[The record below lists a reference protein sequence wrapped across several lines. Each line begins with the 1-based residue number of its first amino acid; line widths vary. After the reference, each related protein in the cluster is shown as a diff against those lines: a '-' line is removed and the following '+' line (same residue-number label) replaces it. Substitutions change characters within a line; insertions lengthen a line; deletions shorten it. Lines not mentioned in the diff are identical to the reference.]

1 MKAMRVLMVA
11 VGTTLASLGA
21 VAAHEAHK
29 HGGHQH
35 GHDHAAVYGKPG
47 DPAQPAREVEVVM
60 SEGDGKM
67 LFTPA
72 LIEVRKGE
80 QIRFKVRNPGALDHE
95 MVLGTQ
101 EDLDAHADMMVAMP
115 DMQHD
120 EPNGIRL
127 ASKAAGDLLW
137 HFTEAGEFPFACLI
151 PGHREAGMVGKVV
164 VR

>member
-1 MKAMRVLMVA
+1 MIALVTVLA
-11 VGTTLASLGA
+11 LAGA
-21 VAAHEAHK
+21 VRAHDAHTHG
-29 HGGHQH
+29 HGGHET
-35 GHDHAAVYGKPG
+35 AIYGVPG
-47 DPAQPAREVEVVM
+47 DPAKPAREIEVTM
-60 SEGDGKM
+60 SEAPGRM

-80 QIRFKVRNPGALDHE
+80 QIRFKVRNPGALAHE
-95 MVLGTQ
+95 LVIGTQ
-101 EDLDAHADMMVAMP
+101 DELDAHADMMLAMP

-127 ASKAAGDLLW
+127 ASQASGDLLW
-137 HFTEAGEFPFACLI
+137 QFTNAGEFPFACLI

>member
-1 MKAMRVLMVA
+1 MKAVKGFIVA
-11 VGTTLASLGA
+11 CGMALAASGA
-21 VAAHEAHK
+21 VVAHEAHK
-29 HGGHQH
+29 HGGHDH
-35 GHDHAAVYGKPG
+35 GHAVTYGKPG
-47 DPAQPAREVEVVM
+47 DPAKPARDVEVVM

-95 MVLGTQ
+95 LVLGTQ
-101 EDLDAHADMMVAMP
+101 EELDAHADIMAAMP

-120 EPNGIRL
+120 DPNAIRL
-127 ASKAAGDLLW
+127 APKTAGDLLW
-137 HFTEAGEFPFACLI
+137 QFTEAGEFPFACLI